1 MAGTVLAFMLITPK
15 TFEVQEYPLP
25 VIHPDAGLLRAK
37 AWDALDVE
45 HLAEEIEALR
55 KSERNA
61 VRSHLRILLLHLL
74 QWAYQL
80 DKRGES
86 WRSSVGNARVLIEG
100 FLEDSPSLQPELPGL
115 ATSAYPWARQRAA
128 KETRL
133 PLATFPE
140 ACPWRLEQILD
151 DDFWPE
157 E

>member
-1 MAGTVLAFMLITPK
+1 MTKATYDTDF
-15 TFEVQEYPLP
+15 
-25 VIHPDAGLLRAK
+25 DAWLQAQAAALRAK

-45 HLAEEIEALR
+45 HLAEEIEDLR
-55 KSERNA
+55 KSERSA

-74 QWAYQL
+74 KWAYQRN
-80 DKRGES
+80 KRGES
-86 WRSSVGNARVLIEG
+86 WRSSIGTARVLIEG

-140 ACPWRLEQILD
+140 VCPWCLEQLLD
-151 DDFWPE
+151 EDFWPSV
-157 E
+157 

>member
-1 MAGTVLAFMLITPK
+1 MTKATYDTDF
-15 TFEVQEYPLP
+15 
-25 VIHPDAGLLRAK
+25 DAWLQAQAAALRAK

-45 HLAEEIEALR
+45 HLAEEIEDLR

-74 QWAYQL
+74 KWAYQRN
-80 DKRGES
+80 KRGES
-86 WRSSVGNARVLIEG
+86 WRSSIGTARVLIEG

-140 ACPWRLEQILD
+140 VCPWRLEQLLD
-151 DDFWPE
+151 EDFWPSV
-157 E
+157 